1 MSYPPVKKAVI
12 PAAGLG
18 TRFLPATKAQ
28 PKEMI
33 PLIDKPAIQYIVE
46 EIKNSGLQD
55 VLIITGKNKRAIEDH
70 FDRSIELETLLREK
84 KKKAMLDMV
93 EQVAN
98 LIDIHYV
105 RQKEQLGLGHAVYC
119 AHRFVNNEPFAVL
132 LPDDII
138 LGDPP
143 CLKQLVDAYQQT
155 GAAIVAIMEVPY
167 QETGR
172 YGIVEPA
179 GDPSESVF
187 PVAGLVEKPDP
198 SRAPSNLA
206 VIGRYILLPEI
217 MPILANLSPG
227 AGGEIQLTDALHQLA
242 LKGKVYACRF
252 RGQRFDIGEK
262 IGFLQAMVEIA
273 LARPDIAD
281 EFRRYLEERMR
292 VQSSLGA

>member
-1 MSYPPVKKAVI
+1 MNYPPVKKAVI

-155 GAAIVAIMEVPY
+155 GAAIVAIMEVPHH
-167 QETGR
+167 ETGR

-242 LKGKVYACRF
+242 LQGKVYACRF